1 MTDVIATATALTPIG
16 AILVLAALAQVVLVQ
31 TAKQQAWSKTTTQ
44 RVSAAVAAVLG
55 IAAAVV
61 LGMIAGIP
69 DSIVQIVSSILL
81 SIAAV
86 AVLGQGLYKVIGY
99 AIPDGT
105 EPKSETSTI
114 VVNGT
119 GNPELVLRALDTS
132 KLQVRDERPQ
142 HGRRR
147 DLDGVPDGRDTPA
160 NG

>member
-1 MTDVIATATALTPIG
+1 MTEIIAQATALTPIG
-16 AILVLAALAQVVLVQ
+16 AVLVLAALAQVVLVQ

-69 DSIVQIVSSILL
+69 DSIVQIVSSLLL

-99 AIPDGT
+99 AVPDGT
-105 EPKSETSTI
+105 AELPAASGD
-114 VVNGT
+114 VHVDVNT
-119 GNPELVLRALDTS
+119 TEDPEAIARALS
-132 KLQVRDERPQ
+132 AQQR
-142 HGRRR
+142 GRRADR
-147 DLDGVPDGRDTPA
+147 DGVPDGRDTPPDA
-160 NG
+160 AA